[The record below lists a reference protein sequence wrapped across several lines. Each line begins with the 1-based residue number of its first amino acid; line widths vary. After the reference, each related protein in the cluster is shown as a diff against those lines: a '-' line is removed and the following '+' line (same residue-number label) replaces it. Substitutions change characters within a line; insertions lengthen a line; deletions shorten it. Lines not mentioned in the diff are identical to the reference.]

1 MHPGIP
7 RHYKTDPV
15 HSCAQCRAA
24 RQIPFSMPSA
34 HCACADQTLAQS
46 SFRGN
51 NLNGFSLFAVSLAG
65 RTGAS
70 CRALLC
76 LSLLPLV
83 AVTTAPVHAHTFCV
97 GTAPELTSAL
107 VTAASTYQN
116 EDNAI
121 QVKHGTYTGVWT
133 YSVSNTH
140 GITVS
145 GGYYDFFGGCVADSL
160 PDPTLT
166 VLDGGDANTV
176 LRITLLPGTS
186 GSVTVTTLS
195 FAHGKET
202 FNGYGG
208 GLIVLASGA
217 NGGDVLIDRNVFH
230 HNTNTA
236 AIGSSAGL
244 AVSTGG
250 VITVRNN
257 LFANN
262 TANVSSAMN
271 LYNSAGHAYVTNN
284 TVAYNVLTAAPVG
297 NASVIYSGAGAAYAV
312 FVNNIIVFVNSDVG
326 DDIALNGRMTL
337 IDNDFGASNGA
348 PDGASIGNVAV
359 DPKFVD
365 GANGNFRLKPGSSLI
380 NVGDDTTSSLL
391 GGISAYDLDGD
402 TRTVGTAIDLGA
414 YESDVL
420 FANGF
425 GP

>member
-1 MHPGIP
+1 M
-7 RHYKTDPV
+7 
-15 HSCAQCRAA
+15 
-24 RQIPFSMPSA
+24 
-34 HCACADQTLAQS
+34 
-46 SFRGN
+46 
-51 NLNGFSLFAVSLAG
+51 
-65 RTGAS
+65 
-70 CRALLC
+70 
-76 LSLLPLV
+76 LPLIM
-83 AVTTAPVHAHTFCV
+83 ATIGPAHGHTFCV
-97 GTAPELTSAL
+97 GTAAELTSAL
-107 VTAASTYQN
+107 ASATNTYQN

-121 QVKHGTYTGVWT
+121 EVKHGTYTGAWT
-133 YSVSNTH
+133 YSVSNAH
-140 GITVS
+140 NITLS
-145 GGYYDFFGGCVADSL
+145 GGYYDFFGGCLADSM

-166 VLDGGDANTV
+166 VLSGGDASTV
-176 LRITLLPGTS
+176 LRITLLAGTS
-186 GSVTVTTLS
+186 GSVTITTLT

-208 GLIVLASGA
+208 GLTVLASGA
-217 NGGDVLIDRNVFH
+217 IGGNVLIDRNVFD

-236 AIGSSAGL
+236 AIGTSAGL

-271 LYNSAGHAYVTNN
+271 LYNSTGHAYVTNN
-284 TVAYNVLTAAPVG
+284 TMAYNVLTAAPVG
-297 NASVIYSGAGAAYAV
+297 NASVIYSGAGAAYSV

-348 PDGASIGNVAV
+348 PDATSIGNVAV

-365 GANGNFRLKPGSSLI
+365 GPNGNFRLKPGSSLI
-380 NVGDDTTSSLL
+380 NVGDDTTSSFL

-402 TRTVGTAIDLGA
+402 MRTVGTAIDIGA

-420 FANGF
+420 FADGF